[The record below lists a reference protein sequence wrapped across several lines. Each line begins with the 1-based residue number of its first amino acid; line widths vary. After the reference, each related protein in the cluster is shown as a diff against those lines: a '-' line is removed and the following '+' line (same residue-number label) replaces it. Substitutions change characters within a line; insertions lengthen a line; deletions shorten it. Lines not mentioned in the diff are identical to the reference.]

1 MRQKMYIQT
10 ESTPNP
16 NTMKFIPG
24 EVVLASGSASF
35 KSQDEARGTSPLATV
50 LFEIP
55 DIEQVF
61 FGLDFITITK
71 KESAEWA
78 MLKASVLTTIMEHYI
93 SNRPVMAADNKKEFN
108 RADTAKAEDSELVKQ
123 IKELIDTRVRPAVAE
138 DGGDIIFQGFDE
150 GDGVVYLELHGSCSG
165 CPSST
170 ITLKNGIEN
179 MLKHYIPEVT
189 SVEAVNGGEEAFD
202 L

>member
-1 MRQKMYIQT
+1 MYIQT
-10 ESTPNP
+10 EKTPNP
-16 NTMKFIPG
+16 NTMKFLPG
-24 EVVLASGSASF
+24 EVVLPAGTASF
-35 KSQDEARGTSPLATV
+35 KNKDDARGVSELAAV

-61 FGLDFITITK
+61 FGSDFITVTK
-71 KESAEWA
+71 NENADWN
-78 MLKASVLTTIMEHYI
+78 MLKANVLTTVMEHYI
-93 SNRPVMAADNKKEFN
+93 SGRPVMSADKKNLNK
-108 RADTAKAEDSELVKQ
+108 ADTSNAQDSEIVKQ

-138 DGGDIIFQGFDE
+138 DGGDIIYQDFK
-150 GDGVVYLELHGSCSG
+150 DGIVYLEMHGSCSG

-170 ITLKNGIEN
+170 ATLKGGIEN

-189 SVEAVNGGEEAFD
+189 AVEAVNGMNDEAFD

>member
-1 MRQKMYIQT
+1 MYIQT
-10 ESTPNP
+10 EKTPNP
-16 NTMKFIPG
+16 NTMKFLPG
-24 EVVLASGSASF
+24 EVVLPTGTASF
-35 KSQDEARGTSPLATV
+35 KSKDDARGVSELAAV

-61 FGLDFITITK
+61 FGSDFITVTK
-71 KESAEWA
+71 NEAADWN
-78 MLKASVLTTIMEHYI
+78 MLKANVLTTVMEHYI
-93 SNRPVMAADNKKEFN
+93 SGRPVMSADKKNLNK
-108 RADTAKAEDSELVKQ
+108 ADTSNVEDSEIVKQ

-138 DGGDIIFQGFDE
+138 DGGDIIYQDFK
-150 GDGVVYLELHGSCSG
+150 DGIVYLEMHGSCSG

-170 ITLKNGIEN
+170 ATLKGGIEN

-189 SVEAVNGGEEAFD
+189 AVEAVNGMNDEAFD